1 MIYKFVNFPIIIE
14 VNEGILKNFEEIIH
28 ENNLY
33 FKKPLIITGEKSGKI
48 VKKYLP
54 YKNDSYY
61 LFKDFNKDFSILRD
75 KIIKENYDLII
86 ACGGGSIIDVGKYLA
101 YETLT
106 PLISIPTLLSS
117 DAIASPISIIRINNS
132 YKSFG
137 TTMPIGVL
145 VDIDIIKN
153 SPKQYLLAGLGDLIS
168 NISASYDWQL
178 AHKKVKEKI
187 DNFSRMLSYIP
198 AVNVVNSFEC
208 YSSIKDRKFL
218 EDLAYGL
225 ILSGISMNIAHSSR
239 PASGSE
245 HNISHAL
252 DKILKENRKLH
263 GLQVGFATILTTYL
277 QKQFN
282 YYEKILKIYDKFRFP
297 VSLDELG
304 IKEEDFLKSLELAPK
319 IRDRYT
325 ILNEYD
331 VNEIKIIFK
340 KIF

>member
-1 MIYKFVNFPIIIE
+1 MIYKFINFPVIIE
-14 VNEGILKNFEEIIH
+14 VDKGILENFEEIIH

-33 FKKPLIITGEKSGKI
+33 FKKPLIISGEKSGKI
-48 VKKYLP
+48 VKKYDL
-54 YKNDSYY
+54 YKKNSCY
-61 LFKDFNKDFSILRD
+61 LFKNFDKDFSILRE

-101 YETLT
+101 YETLI
-106 PLISIPTLLSS
+106 PLISVPTLLSS

-145 VDIDIIKN
+145 VDIEIIKN
-153 SPKQYLLAGLGDLIS
+153 SPKQFTLAGLGDLIS
-168 NISASYDWQL
+168 NISASYDWLL
-178 AHKKVKEKI
+178 AHKKTGEKI
-187 DNFSRMLSYIP
+187 DNFSRILSYNP
-198 AVNVVNSFEC
+198 AVNFINSFEN
-208 YSSIKDRKFL
+208 YSSIKDEKFL

-252 DKILKENRKLH
+252 DKILGENKQLH

-277 QKQFN
+277 QKQFKYN
-282 YYEKILKIYDKFRFP
+282 EKILELYNKFNFP
-297 VSLDELG
+297 VSLDELD
-304 IKEEDFLKSLELAPK
+304 IEEKYFMKALELAPK
-319 IRDRYT
+319 IRNRNT
-325 ILNEYD
+325 ILDEYD
-331 VNEIKIIFK
+331 VEEVRRVFK
-340 KIF
+340 EL